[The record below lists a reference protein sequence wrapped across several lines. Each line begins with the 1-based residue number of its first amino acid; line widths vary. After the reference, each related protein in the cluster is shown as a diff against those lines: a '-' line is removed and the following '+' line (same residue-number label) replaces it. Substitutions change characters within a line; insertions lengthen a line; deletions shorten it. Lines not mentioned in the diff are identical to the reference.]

1 MFRLSK
7 AILNNLNQMKFLKN
21 INNLELKSSSTDST
35 ETKDM
40 INKEEYSLSN
50 IISLETTN
58 REANLRIFAK
68 YYSRI
73 RLQRFVLVSLPA
85 ILGAATMAVSF
96 LPNRYD
102 DKGTGKVFDGNHKL
116 YHSELGKTE
125 YTEGYYLRG
134 DIDTFTARH
143 VAQSENREET
153 RVYRSD
159 KLYFKMYDNENAIS
173 VDFNMADNGE
183 LYLKKVLTKDFID
196 TTDYKQYD
204 FSNMD
209 SEYDSLVNRILEI
222 LRASDDLSEE
232 EKNILNTLSEQEVK
246 VIVTE
251 VIKYT
256 DLEEVDLMK
265 SKTRKPFKVFL
276 FIDLFVY
283 ILIEICLL
291 RSRGTGS
298 FYELHNDNGT
308 LKTSLYRKDINVI
321 YGPLKF
327 KEEFLAAERDRI
339 NRIKEEIEKNVNIFD
354 VNATPILT
362 RYEKKLKPKNY
373 NKSMKK

>member
-7 AILNNLNQMKFLKN
+7 AILNNLNQIKYIKN
-21 INNLELKSSSTDST
+21 INNLELKTSSTDST

-40 INKEEYSLSN
+40 IDKEEYSLSR
-50 IISLETTN
+50 IISLETID
-58 REANLRIFAK
+58 RETNLRIFTR
-68 YYSRI
+68 YYSRL
-73 RLQRFVLVSLPA
+73 RLKRFVLISLPA
-85 ILGAATMAVSF
+85 IIGAATMAVSF
-96 LPNRYD
+96 LPDRYD
-102 DKGTGKVFDGNHKL
+102 SKGTGKVFDGNHKL
-116 YHSELGKTE
+116 YHSEFGETE

-134 DIDTFTARH
+134 DLDTFTARH

-153 RVYRSD
+153 KVYRSD
-159 KLYFKMYDNENAIS
+159 KLYFKMYDDVNSIS
-173 VDFNMADNGE
+173 VDFTMSDNGE
-183 LYLKKVLTKDFID
+183 LYVKKVLTKDFLD

-209 SEYDSLVNRILEI
+209 AEFDSLVNRILEI
-222 LRASDDLSEE
+222 LRTSDNLSDE
-232 EKNILNTLSEQEVK
+232 EKNVLNTLSKEEVK

-256 DLEEVDLMK
+256 DLEEVELMK
-265 SKTRKPFKVFL
+265 SKSRKPLKVFL
-276 FIDLFVY
+276 FIDLFIY
-283 ILIEICLL
+283 ILVEICLL
-291 RSRGTGS
+291 RSKGIGS
-298 FYELHNDNGT
+298 LYEIYNEDGILR
-308 LKTSLYRKDINVI
+308 TSLYRKDLNIF

-339 NRIKEEIEKNVNIFD
+339 NKIKEEIEKNVNIFD

-362 RYEKKLKPKNY
+362 NYEKKLKQKNY